1 MFGKVMRNPE
11 LCRPLLEDILQVKI
25 RKIVYID
32 YEKTLDVAIEQKGI
46 RMDLYVEDSFT
57 NYVCRSGL

>member
-1 MFGKVMRNPE
+1 MFGKVMRKPE

-46 RMDLYVEDSFT
+46 RMDLYVEDFFT